1 MSLFCQLLNL
11 HANGNIPLEDFFTEL
26 VAYLFKTNKA
36 ILYNWLRDL
45 GLETKYS
52 DAHISTQR
60 EFKPLLGHPGASRL
74 DLVIELIDGDERD
87 IIFIESKVGSK
98 ESDGQ
103 LKRYAEI
110 LSSSQGFRH
119 KYLFYITRSF
129 DPKISTDIVK
139 DILTSTVIFRQFR
152 WHQFHQFLKSQPDST
167 LVREITLFM
176 DKHQMAHNNQFS
188 SIDIIALANFTKSL
202 KIMEETMWGKVS
214 QKFETVLGSV
224 KQRTTALTELQRH
237 GRYLMTIQMDDK
249 WWCGLGFILKT
260 SNSTDYPTVIL
271 LLEVDPSS
279 QHRQKLTYAM
289 KDICE
294 QDNQCGWQS
303 YNLSD
308 STAWSGIFIEKS
320 LQDFLAEP
328 DHIVAVKD
336 FFLKTLDELAK
347 IKIKYSDLPWKA
359 LPEAKKTPQSVSISL
374 SDDTQ
379 INPETDILE
388 METAVYN

>member
-36 ILYNWLRDL
+36 ILYTWLRDL
-45 GLETKYS
+45 GLDTNYS

-60 EFKPLLGHPGASRL
+60 EFAPFGVHLVASRL
-74 DLVIELIDGDERD
+74 DLVIELVDGDDRD
-87 IIFIESKVGSK
+87 IIFIESKVGAK

-110 LSSSQGFRH
+110 LSSSQGVRH

-129 DPKISTDIVK
+129 DPKTSTDIVK
-139 DILTSTVIFRQFR
+139 DIFTSTVIFRQFR
-152 WHQFHQFLKSQPDST
+152 WHQFHQFLKSQTDST
-167 LVREITLFM
+167 LIREITLFM
-176 DKHQMAHNNQFS
+176 EQNHMAHNNQFS

-202 KIMEETMWGKVS
+202 KLMEQTMWGEIS
-214 QKFETVLGSV
+214 QKFKDVLGSV
-224 KQRTTALTELQRH
+224 KKPRAALTELQRH
-237 GRYLMTIQMDDK
+237 GRYLMTIQMDG

-271 LLEVDPSS
+271 MLEVAPSS
-279 QHRQKLTYAM
+279 QHRSELICTM
-289 KDICE
+289 KDIYE
-294 QDNQCGWQS
+294 QDNKCGWQS

-320 LQDFLAEP
+320 LQDFLAEQ

-336 FFLKTLDELAK
+336 FFLKALDELTE
-347 IKIKYSDLPWKA
+347 IKSKYSDLPWK
-359 LPEAKKTPQSVSISL
+359 V
-374 SDDTQ
+374 
-379 INPETDILE
+379 ILE
-388 METAVYN
+388 SGDL